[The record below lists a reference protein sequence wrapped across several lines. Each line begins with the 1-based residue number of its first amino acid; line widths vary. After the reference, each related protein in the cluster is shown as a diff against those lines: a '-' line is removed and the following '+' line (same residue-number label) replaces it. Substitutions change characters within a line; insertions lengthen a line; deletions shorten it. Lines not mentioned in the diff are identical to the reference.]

1 MELIKKIKENE
12 YNEIDEII
20 DEYSEEEKP
29 DIKRPYVFDSV
40 SQKNLLIPEE
50 LYANIIELIK
60 TETEEDD
67 LAWF

>member
-1 MELIKKIKENE
+1 LIKKIKENE

-40 SQKNLLIPEE
+40 AQKNLLIPEE
-50 LYANIIELIK
+50 LYASVIELIK
-60 TETEEDD
+60 EKTEEDD
-67 LAWF
+67 LTWF